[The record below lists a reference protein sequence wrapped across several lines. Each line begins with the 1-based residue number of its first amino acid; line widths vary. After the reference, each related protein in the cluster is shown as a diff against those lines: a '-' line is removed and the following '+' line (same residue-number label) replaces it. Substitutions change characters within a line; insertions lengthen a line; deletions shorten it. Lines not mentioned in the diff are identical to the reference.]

1 MLISFRSVIERH
13 CPAAKIK
20 KANRGRARFQYS
32 EWFRPFIRLFDDI
45 INTDIEFFKHF
56 NFCAEIQCFFVAQN
70 KMDTPP
76 CLYGLFENSH
86 KPIKLSYLKPRIKL
100 LNKFIKLV
108 RDQLNSD
115 LIKEAIRSREER
127 SKENFLSCKELENKL
142 FQKYCKLL
150 VLRIDLA
157 IKPKIVDLAHN
168 DLTDFNKSDFHAP
181 HQLEYLKSKIAQLLE
196 NRRSNKTLK
205 RIVGYMIKF
214 EHGIKKGFHAH
225 LILFLDGSKY
235 ANDSYYA
242 DYITKYWTKLT
253 DGKGCSYNCHRDKK
267 KYRKLGIGLISYTE
281 REKRDNLMI
290 CIEYLCKT
298 EQFFLFNRLGSTN
311 YKRLQKSQPPKIE
324 AGKIG
329 VGRPRKT
336 LGCEGE

>member
-1 MLISFRSVIERH
+1 MHISFRSVIERN
-13 CPAAKIK
+13 CPAATIK
-20 KANRGRARFQYS
+20 KANRRRGRFKYS
-32 EWFRPFIRLFDDI
+32 DGFKPFIRLFEEI
-45 INTDIEFFKHF
+45 INTNIEFLKHF
-56 NFCAEIQCFFVAQN
+56 SFCAEIQCFFHAQN
-70 KMDTPP
+70 EIDSPP
-76 CLYGLFENSH
+76 NLYGLFENSY

-108 RDQLNSD
+108 RDQLDSA

-150 VLRIDLA
+150 VLRVDLA
-157 IKPKIVDLAHN
+157 IRPKTADLAHN

-181 HQLEYLKSKIAQLLE
+181 HQLEYIKAKIAQLLG
-196 NRRSNKTLK
+196 NRRRNKTLQ

-225 LILFLDGSKY
+225 LILFLNGSKY

-242 DYITKYWTKLT
+242 DYITKYWNKLT
-253 DGKGCSYNCHRDKK
+253 DGKGCTYNCHRDIK
-267 KYRKLGIGLISYTE
+267 KYRKLGIGLISYTDLKK
-281 REKRDNLMI
+281 RENLMI

-311 YKRLQKSQPPKIE
+311 YKQLQKSHPPLIKS
-324 AGKIG
+324 GKVR

-336 LGCEGE
+336 LGC